1 MSEYFSNFPRIL
13 YDIEGK
19 NSTTPEYIV
28 AVNLMIRQRFRDAI
42 KEEISMYY
50 PYVIPEEMARPDIL
64 SFQQYGSV
72 AYAYLIM
79 LVNDIYDPLFDWP
92 LDSQQFEKYLT
103 NKYGSAAAA
112 MAETKYYYQII
123 RAEVERTGTS
133 ERIPAVKFIVDQTT
147 YDALDT
153 GDRTTQTAYEW
164 EDELNDNKRDIKL
177 IDASFIQD
185 IDYAVK
191 RTFAS

>member
-1 MSEYFSNFPRIL
+1 MANYFRNLPKVK
-13 YDIEGK
+13 YDINGAEPNK
-19 NSTTPEYIV
+19 YLNVTNI
-28 AVNLMIRQRFRDAI
+28 MKR
-42 KEEISMYY
+42 ISFKPSVIEDITDYY
-50 PYVIPEEMARPDIL
+50 PYRVKDGERPDIL

-79 LVNDIYDPLFDWP
+79 LINDIYDPLFDWP
-92 LDSQQFEKYLT
+92 LTSQQFEKYLT
-103 NKYGSAAAA
+103 SKYGSVSSA
-112 MAETKYYYQII
+112 MGTTKYYYQII
-123 RAEVERTGTS
+123 RAEVARTGTS

-153 GDRTTQTAYEW
+153 GDRTTQSQYEW

-185 IDYAVK
+185 IDYTVK

>member
-1 MSEYFSNFPRIL
+1 MANYFRNLPKIKCDINGAEPNKYLNVTNIMKRISFKPSVIE
-13 YDIEGK
+13 DIT
-19 NSTTPEYIV
+19 S
-28 AVNLMIRQRFRDAI
+28 
-42 KEEISMYY
+42 YY
-50 PYVIPEEMARPDIL
+50 PYRVKDGERPDIL

-92 LDSQQFEKYLT
+92 LSSQQFEKYLV
-103 NKYGSAAAA
+103 NKYGSVSSS
-112 MAETKYYYQII
+112 MGTTKYYYQII
-123 RAEVERTGTS
+123 RAEVARTGTS

-153 GDRTTQTAYEW
+153 GDRSTQSQYEW

-177 IDASFIQD
+177 IDASLIQD

-191 RTFAS
+191 RTYAS

>member
-1 MSEYFSNFPRIL
+1 MANYFRNLPKIK
-13 YDIEGK
+13 YDINGAEPNK
-19 NSTTPEYIV
+19 FLNVTNI
-28 AVNLMIRQRFRDAI
+28 MKR
-42 KEEISMYY
+42 ISFKPSGIEDITSYY
-50 PYVIPEEMARPDIL
+50 PYRVKDGERPDIL

-92 LDSQQFEKYLT
+92 LSSQQFEKYLT
-103 NKYGSAAAA
+103 NKYGSVSSS
-112 MAETKYYYQII
+112 MGTTKYYYQII
-123 RAEVERTGTS
+123 RAEVARTGTS

-153 GDRTTQTAYEW
+153 GDRSTQSQYEW

-177 IDASFIQD
+177 IDASLIQD

-191 RTFAS
+191 RTYAS

>member
-1 MSEYFSNFPRIL
+1 MANYFRNLPKVR
-13 YDIEGK
+13 YDINGAEPNK
-19 NSTTPEYIV
+19 FLNVTNI
-28 AVNLMIRQRFRDAI
+28 MKR
-42 KEEISMYY
+42 ISFKPSVIEDITDYY
-50 PYVIPEEMARPDIL
+50 PYRVKDGERPDIL

-79 LVNDIYDPLFDWP
+79 LVNDIYDPIFDWP
-92 LDSQQFEKYLT
+92 LSSQQFEKYLT
-103 NKYGSAAAA
+103 NKYGSVSSA
-112 MAETKYYYQII
+112 MGTTKYYYQII
-123 RAEVERTGTS
+123 RAEVARTGTS
-133 ERIPAVKFIVDQTT
+133 ERVPAVKFIVDQTT

-153 GDRTTQTAYEW
+153 GDRTTQTQYEW

-185 IDYAVK
+185 IDYAIK